1 MITNGFIFWRIVI
14 NVRTNHHAY
23 YTFWFRKTSF
33 NIIRSPRLGL
43 PDELL
48 RALGDGRGSGTSE
61 GDALAAAEEVPL
73 FTETL

>member
-1 MITNGFIFWRIVI
+1 MKSWCQNVSLFINDNYNGSIFFGKSLLMLELI
-14 NVRTNHHAY
+14 
-23 YTFWFRKTSF
+23 
-33 NIIRSPRLGL
+33 IIRSPRLGL

-73 FTETL
+73 CPYS